1 MSINTLQASTRELTG
16 RKTNA
21 LRAEGKVPAVV
32 YVTDT
37 EPQNI
42 VVDRN
47 TFIKMYKT
55 AGESSIVEL
64 EVDGKIS
71 LHVLIQD
78 YQQDALTDDVTHID
92 FRSIDMNK
100 VIDAV
105 VDLVLVGESAA
116 VKALGG
122 TLVHSR
128 DSVTIHCLPSQ
139 LVRDFKVDLSKLV
152 TFDDVFRIS
161 DLDVPE
167 GVTVVDDANLTIAV
181 VTPPRTEAEM
191 AALEDAVEEN
201 IGAVEGAAEKTP
213 EGEEVAKGEKT
224 EKSA

>member
-32 YVTDT
+32 YGTDT

>member
-1 MSINTLQASTRELTG
+1 
-16 RKTNA
+16 
-21 LRAEGKVPAVV
+21 
-32 YVTDT
+32 
-37 EPQNI
+37 
-42 VVDRN
+42 
-47 TFIKMYKT
+47 
-55 AGESSIVEL
+55 
-64 EVDGKIS
+64 
-71 LHVLIQD
+71 
-78 YQQDALTDDVTHID
+78 
-92 FRSIDMNK
+92 
-100 VIDAV
+100 
-105 VDLVLVGESAA
+105 